1 MKGVEVLISFD
12 FAFVQL
18 KLTPTDRAT
27 KQLMITFD
35 ACGGGFKEIKDIAL
49 ENYTFEKFCQ
59 RFRVRFCSLFW
70 RALPS
75 LALFTKT
82 DG

>member
-1 MKGVEVLISFD
+1 MRPLGLFSEDLKLLHFTEREMSQLDMKGVEVLISFH

-35 ACGGGFKEIKDIAL
+35 ACDEGFKEIKDIAL
-49 ENYTFEKFCQ
+49 EN
-59 RFRVRFCSLFW
+59 
-70 RALPS
+70 
-75 LALFTKT
+75 
-82 DG
+82 